1 MSKKAKIII
10 WVVGGIFGL
19 FLILFVGGIILSVL
33 WSSGSS
39 AQLEM
44 PSPQDYPPEPLFEAS
59 PSILPEESY
68 QDEAAKLAQG
78 DVPETAVDENAT
90 TENGVTLTE
99 RKVIKTGEIEMVVE
113 KTDQTVSDLESLA
126 ERSQGFVQS
135 ASVYDLGNGA
145 KSGTVVI
152 KVPAEKFETIF
163 QEIKALAL
171 VLTSEQIS
179 GQDVTEEY
187 VDLQAR
193 LRNAQAEEAQY
204 LEILKKADKVEDML
218 KVSSYLADVRG
229 EIEVLEG
236 QLQYLENLTDMSTI
250 TIYIEEETQ
259 VGTGPIEKWK
269 PYQTLKR
276 AVKSLLVSLQKT
288 VDSLIWILV
297 FVIGLLLP
305 IGVVIWLVIRLIIWL
320 VRRRRAHR
328 AGIAPPPPHV

>member
-1 MSKKAKIII
+1 MSKKAKIILWI
-10 WVVGGIFGL
+10 VGSIFGL
-19 FLILFVGGIILSVL
+19 FVLLFIGIIILSVF
-33 WSSGSS
+33 WSSGRSLTQE
-39 AQLEM
+39 A
-44 PSPQDYPPEPLFEAS
+44 PSPSDYASEPLFEAS

-68 QDEAAKLAQG
+68 QDEAEKLALG
-78 DVPETAVDENAT
+78 EVPETAIDENAT
-90 TENGVTLTE
+90 QENGTTLTE
-99 RKVIKTGEIEMVVE
+99 RKVIKTGTIEMTVE
-113 KTDQTVSDLESLA
+113 KTEATVSDLESLA

-163 QEIKALAL
+163 QEIKTLAK
-171 VLTSEQIS
+171 VLTSEQVS

-193 LRNAQAEEAQY
+193 LKNAQAEEAQY

-229 EIEVLEG
+229 EIEVLQG
-236 QLQYLENLTDMSTI
+236 QLKYLENLTDMSTI
-250 TIYIEEETQ
+250 TIYIDEETQ
-259 VGTGPIEKWK
+259 VGTGPVEKWK

-276 AVKSLLVSLQKT
+276 AVKSLLVSLEKT

-297 FVIGLLLP
+297 FVVGLLLP
-305 IGVVIWLVIRLIIWL
+305 IGVVIWLIIRLIIWL
-320 VRRRRAHR
+320 VRRRKARKSSMS
-328 AGIAPPPPHV
+328 PPAQV